1 MNGKTIKTVEVAPTW
16 EAALNICVWALENS
30 LADLRSQHAKNA
42 LQHRINAMRDTFLP
56 LCRTIDERNAEIRK
70 ERETAEVMLSADGGV
85 PQSCGHSGMDADFR
99 CCTCGADCSQG

>member
-1 MNGKTIKTVEVAPTW
+1 MNGKTTKTVDLTPSW
-16 EAALNICVWALENS
+16 EAALTLCIWSLEQTMG
-30 LADLRSQHAKNA
+30 DLRSGHADSA
-42 LQHRINAMRDTFLP
+42 FQHRINILRETFLP